1 MKYIIMLAIVVG
13 LALADFVT
21 GIIKAYVNADLS
33 SEKMRKGGLNKIAEV
48 IVMATACGLEI
59 GINALGQFYQ
69 SDSLAQITGMI
80 AAGAVFVYIVIME
93 LISILENYGEINKD
107 AVWIKIFIRKLRNF
121 QKKEDAE
128 NGDKG
133 N

>member
-59 GINALGQFYQ
+59 GIHALGKFYQ

-107 AVWIKIFIRKLRNF
+107 AVWIKIIIRKLRNF